1 LPLGRVLELQ
11 YREVIGLH
19 ILLYGSFEPAELTT
33 LCSLARLNTTAV
45 DVGANVGMFTIA
57 LSAAVGPSGHVMAF
71 EPFPPN
77 LDRLQRNLHLNEI
90 RNVDVLP
97 LAVDRK
103 DGATTL
109 HLSNDPAFHSTTE
122 IRERERSLHET
133 ITVPM
138 ASLDGA
144 WTRAGSPAVS
154 VLKIDV
160 EGGEFSVLSGATVL
174 LAQCRPT
181 ILIEVPREEQLQEI
195 TTFLQAYGYHRQQP
209 DGFMPWNY
217 LFTPEDDHRS
227 TRG

>member
-1 LPLGRVLELQ
+1 
-11 YREVIGLH
+11 
-19 ILLYGSFEPAELTT
+19 
-33 LCSLARLNTTAV
+33 LNTTAV

-57 LSAAVGPSGHVMAF
+57 LSAAVGPSGRVMAF

-103 DGATTL
+103 EGATTL

-122 IRERERSLHET
+122 VRETERSLNDT
-133 ITVPM
+133 ITVQT

-160 EGGEFSVLSGATVL
+160 EGGEFLVLSGAAVL
-174 LAQCRPT
+174 LARCRPA
-181 ILIEVPREEQLQEI
+181 ILIEVTEEEELQEI
-195 TTFLQAYGYHRQQP
+195 TTFLEAYGYHARQP

-217 LFTPEDDHRS
+217 LFLPENDHS
-227 TRG
+227 SIRG